1 MENLVWQQIGHDSNR
16 IERIA
21 HSGSE
26 LYVEFKK
33 NGAGYK
39 YPNIPVEIFQ
49 RILNKECI
57 SKSEGKHSYGATLD
71 VLVIK
76 TGNLG
81 IRYK

>member
-1 MENLVWQQIGHDSNR
+1 MENLEWQQIGYDSNR

-21 HSGSE
+21 HSGSD
-26 LYVEFKK
+26 LFVEFKN

-39 YPNIPVEIFQ
+39 YDNIPVEIFQ

-76 TGNLG
+76 TGNKG
-81 IRYK
+81 VRYK